1 MHVCIYVNIWYD
13 MIIYIYINIYYYMYS
28 ICISIESIVVEIISS
43 GEATVSQYLS

>member
-13 MIIYIYINIYYYMYS
+13 YLYIYYYMYS

>member
-13 MIIYIYINIYYYMYS
+13 YLYIYIYYYMYS